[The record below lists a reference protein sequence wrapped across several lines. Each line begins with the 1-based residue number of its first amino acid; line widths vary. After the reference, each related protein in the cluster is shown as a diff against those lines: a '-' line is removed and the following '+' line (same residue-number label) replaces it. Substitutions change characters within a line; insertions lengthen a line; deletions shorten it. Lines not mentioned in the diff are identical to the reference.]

1 MLNSCN
7 FTEFGLFV
15 KTELLKRGMTQKQL
29 ENMVSERTGLYVD
42 GGYMHKI
49 LTGKRNAPKITKAIS
64 EILGDGETDCHGPC
78 GASQ

>member
-49 LTGKRNAPKITKAIS
+49 LTGKRNAPKFTEANT
-64 EILGDGETDCHGPC
+64 EILKEG
-78 GASQ
+78 

>member
-49 LTGKRNAPKITKAIS
+49 LTGKRNAPKITEAIT
-64 EILGDGETDCHGPC
+64 EILKEG
-78 GASQ
+78 